1 MSEKQELMTIGTLA
15 ASAGVGVETVRYYQR
30 RKLMAEP
37 ERPYGGIRY
46 YGNHALQRLH
56 FIRTSQW
63 LGFSLDEIAEL
74 LKLQDGV
81 HCDEARELGEQKLD
95 SVRQKISHLQ
105 HIERALSGLVQQ
117 CSAQQGAVYCPL
129 MASLSDG
136 LQDVANVNL
145 NNK

>member
-1 MSEKQELMTIGTLA
+1 MLKNKELMTIGTLA
-15 ASAGVGVETVRYYQR
+15 AAAGVNVETIRYYQR
-30 RKLMAEP
+30 RALMAEP
-37 ERPYGGIRY
+37 EKPYGGIRHY
-46 YGNHALQRLH
+46 DSHALQRLH

-81 HCDEARELGEQKLD
+81 HCDEARELGEQKLV
-95 SVRQKISHLQ
+95 SVRQKLSHLQ

-129 MASLSDG
+129 MASLNES
-136 LQDVANVNL
+136 LENTVKQ
-145 NNK
+145 KS